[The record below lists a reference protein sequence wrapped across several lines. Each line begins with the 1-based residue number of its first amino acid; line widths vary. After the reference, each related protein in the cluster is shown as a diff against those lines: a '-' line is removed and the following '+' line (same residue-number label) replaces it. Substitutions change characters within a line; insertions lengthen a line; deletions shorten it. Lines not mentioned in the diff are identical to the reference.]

1 MSSTE
6 FTPTGQIQFNAFFQ
20 GVNTGTIWKSPE
32 SGSQI
37 EFESFRRIAQTAERG
52 KFAAFF
58 LAEGLRMREQNGKV
72 FELDVAGRPD
82 NQSMLA
88 SLAAVTENLGLV
100 ATQNSTFNDPV
111 ELARRL
117 QSLDLLS
124 EGRAAWNL
132 VTTDNAWTGAN
143 FRRGGYLDHAD
154 RYEHAERFL
163 DVAKDIWAG
172 RGVEHVG
179 KHYSIDHQPQLPVSP
194 QGRPVLFQAGM
205 SPSGRDFAAKNCDV
219 IFTVLPNLPAAQE
232 FRADIVERTR
242 KFGRPANDVKI
253 TPVVEFILAPTAQE
267 AEEKRQEVRRLQVGP
282 QQAIAFLEQFWGT
295 DLSAYDPDGPLPEID
310 PVVEETDGS
319 RGVAFQAS
327 GVRKKVEKW
336 REEAEAKNW
345 SIRDLATSELVGRQ
359 NPVAGSYDAVA
370 EQMTEY
376 ADTGAVDGFCV
387 APWLIPTGLD
397 DVVNE
402 LVPRLQ
408 DRGCTPRITSAP
420 PCGRTWGCRRC
431 ADGRP
436 LSSFAGQRRR
446 RSRIWPARR
455 GGRRRPGDLRSVW
468 PGLRR
473 APSTSRTRPV
483 PFGPVRGS

>member
-124 EGRAAWNL
+124 EGRAAWNV

-143 FRRGGYLDHAD
+143 FRRGGYLDHAE

-179 KHYSIDHQPQLPVSP
+179 KHYSIDHQPQLPASP

-205 SPSGRDFAAKNCDV
+205 SPSGRDFVVGGAAELLGE
-219 IFTVLPNLPAAQE
+219 IG
-232 FRADIVERTR
+232 RAHV
-242 KFGRPANDVKI
+242 
-253 TPVVEFILAPTAQE
+253 
-267 AEEKRQEVRRLQVGP
+267 
-282 QQAIAFLEQFWGT
+282 
-295 DLSAYDPDGPLPEID
+295 
-310 PVVEETDGS
+310 
-319 RGVAFQAS
+319 
-327 GVRKKVEKW
+327 
-336 REEAEAKNW
+336 
-345 SIRDLATSELVGRQ
+345 
-359 NPVAGSYDAVA
+359 
-370 EQMTEY
+370 
-376 ADTGAVDGFCV
+376 
-387 APWLIPTGLD
+387 
-397 DVVNE
+397 
-402 LVPRLQ
+402 
-408 DRGCTPRITSAP
+408 
-420 PCGRTWGCRRC
+420 
-431 ADGRP
+431 
-436 LSSFAGQRRR
+436 
-446 RSRIWPARR
+446 
-455 GGRRRPGDLRSVW
+455 
-468 PGLRR
+468 
-473 APSTSRTRPV
+473 
-483 PFGPVRGS
+483 